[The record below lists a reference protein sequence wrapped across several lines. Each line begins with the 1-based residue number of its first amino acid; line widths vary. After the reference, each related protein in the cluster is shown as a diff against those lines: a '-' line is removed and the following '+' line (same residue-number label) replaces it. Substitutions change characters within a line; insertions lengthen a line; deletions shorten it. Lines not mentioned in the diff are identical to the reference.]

1 MARVKLKL
9 AGLEVE
15 FADRDRALAQAAEWA
30 ERGTWQ
36 PIVVFGPEGCG
47 KTSWLKQTAEIL
59 KSLGFEVLYVDPL
72 RKDYVA
78 YTDAKGVLE
87 KLAEAAAEV
96 TGIAQLKLATL
107 AVDLAKELIGRWG
120 KKRVA
125 VLVDDAFQA
134 IGLDKAETYVKSLL
148 GLIEHP
154 PASYERIVAIA
165 ATSEGVSRERIGRHR
180 WAELRAMW
188 NMNREGFEEL
198 YEQLREKI
206 PVAPSPDDAW
216 SLTGGNPWMLAQLY
230 QAGWDADSATIAF
243 AESKKLTPSFI
254 EKWRRWLEE
263 AVEDP
268 DALWSADA
276 PDELVNEL
284 VERNLIVYNLHS
296 RLEHRWIDQPPPR
309 KDQETGIGEHVAWQT
324 PIHREAVRR
333 ALEEA

>member
-1 MARVKLKL
+1 VKRVKLRF

-15 FADRDRALAQAAEWA
+15 FADRDRALAQVIEWA
-30 ERGTWQ
+30 EKGTWQ
-36 PIVVFGPEGCG
+36 PVVVFGPEGCG
-47 KTSWLKQTAEIL
+47 KTSWLKQAAETL
-59 KSLGFEVLYVDPL
+59 KSLGFEVVYIDPL

-78 YTDAKGVLE
+78 YTDVKGVLE

-96 TGIAQLKLATL
+96 AGIAQLKLATL
-107 AVDLAKELIGRWG
+107 AVDLAKELVGKWG

-125 VLVDDAFQA
+125 VLMDDAFQA
-134 IGLDKAETYVKSLL
+134 IGLDKVETYVKGLL

-154 PASYERIVAIA
+154 PASYEKIVAIA

-188 NMNREGFEEL
+188 NMCREGFEEL
-198 YEQLREKI
+198 YEQLRGKI
-206 PVAPSPDDAW
+206 PSAPSPDDAW

-230 QAGWDADSATIAF
+230 QAGWDAGSATIAL
-243 AESKKLTPSFI
+243 AEGKKLTPGFI
-254 EKWRRWLEE
+254 ERWRKWLEE

-276 PDELVNEL
+276 PEELVNEL

-296 RLEHRWIDQPPPR
+296 RLERRWVDQPPPR
-309 KDQETGIGEHVAWQT
+309 KDLELGIGEHVAWQT
-324 PIHREAVRR
+324 PLHREAVRR
-333 ALEEA
+333 ALTEA